1 MTAGMKYWLMKS
13 EPDVFGIDDLERA
26 PGRTT
31 GWEGVR
37 NYQVR
42 NMLRDDFG
50 VGDRAFFYHSSCAV
64 PGVAGIVQVVR
75 AAYADPTQF
84 DAKSEYH
91 DAASTRAAPRWFAV
105 DVAWAIAGG
114 LAIGAGLGA
123 LIGRLVLHLRTV
135 HRLSIGLD
143 EFSVGQR
150 ATGTG
155 VDAVEGQVVTVGKRL
170 TDRLYIAYDQGLTI
184 ATNALRIEYVLSRFF
199 TVSAFTG
206 TTSGVAL
213 NFRRNWR

>member
-1 MTAGMKYWLMKS
+1 MKYWLMKS

-64 PGVAGIVQVVR
+64 PGVAGVVRVVR

-84 DAKSEYH
+84 DAKSEYY
-91 DAASTRAAPRWFAV
+91 DAASTRDAPRWISV
-105 DVAWAIAGG
+105 DVQFENRFEPVIT
-114 LAIGAGLGA
+114 LPELREHERGA
-123 LIGRLVLHLRTV
+123 LRELLILKRGN
-135 HRLSIGLD
+135 RLS
-143 EFSVGQR
+143 
-150 ATGTG
+150 
-155 VDAVEGQVVTVGKRL
+155 VTPLSAAEWQFIV
-170 TDRLYIAYDQGLTI
+170 
-184 ATNALRIEYVLSRFF
+184 ALR
-199 TVSAFTG
+199 AP
-206 TTSGVAL
+206 TT
-213 NFRRNWR
+213 RRRTSPAKRAAGRRAKIS